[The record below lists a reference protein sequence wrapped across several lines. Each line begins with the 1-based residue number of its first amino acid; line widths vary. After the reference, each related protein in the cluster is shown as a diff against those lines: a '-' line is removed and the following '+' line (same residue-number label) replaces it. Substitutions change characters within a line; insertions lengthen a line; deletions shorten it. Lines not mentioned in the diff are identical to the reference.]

1 MPNPLTQKTTLTLSG
16 AEEIAIAAEAE
27 AQKNGWKVSIAVVDE
42 AGRLIYFRRMDGSTN
57 ASVEIALAK
66 AAHSANYRRDTQ
78 YHEAA
83 LAQGDLVILGLPSTV
98 PIEGGLRL
106 IHEGTVIGAIGV
118 SGVQA
123 NEDGI
128 IAKAGAAQLGLAPE

>member
-1 MPNPLTQKTTLTLSG
+1 MPQLTQKTTLTLSG
-16 AEEIAIAAEAE
+16 AEEIALAAEAE
-27 AQKNGWKVSIAVVDE
+27 AKKNNWNVSIAIVDE
-42 AGRLIYFRRMDGSTN
+42 SGRLMVFRRMDGSTN

-78 YHEAA
+78 YHEA
-83 LAQGDLVILGLPSTV
+83 LLKQGNLVILGLPSTV
-98 PIEGGLRL
+98 PLEGGLRL

-123 NEDGI
+123 NEDGM
-128 IAKAGAAQLGLAPE
+128 IAKAGADLLSQGAT